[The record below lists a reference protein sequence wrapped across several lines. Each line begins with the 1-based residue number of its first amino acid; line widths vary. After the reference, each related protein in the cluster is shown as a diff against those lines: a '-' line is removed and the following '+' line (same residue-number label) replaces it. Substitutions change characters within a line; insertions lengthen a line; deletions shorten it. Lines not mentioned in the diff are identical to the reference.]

1 MAAGFLGQLLSRVSA
16 SPVTRPGIYK
26 TEGTAWGRLCCA
38 DDLAGTS
45 WTDRWPSEYAGL
57 LGSGPGNEWGGGRG
71 GVDEPRRVLGLLWAF
86 ALAHRLC

>member
-1 MAAGFLGQLLSRVSA
+1 MRSGVVGEGCGVAAGFLGQLLSRVSA

-57 LGSGPGNEWGGGRG
+57 LGSGPGNEWGVGGR
-71 GVDEPRRVLGLLWAF
+71 
-86 ALAHRLC
+86 